1 MTGSVGWVAVEY
13 KDRVQQLSCL
23 LEDCVIGMAHLEH
36 SSVWLD
42 GDPCGRVRVT
52 EAALKDLCVM
62 SDHRAT
68 LVALDTVDHRVNQKK
83 KADRMTM
90 SAIMASIIFLTVL

>member
-1 MTGSVGWVAVEY
+1 MTGLVGWVAVEC
-13 KDRVQQLSCL
+13 RGIVQRLSCL

-36 SSVWLD
+36 SSVRLD
-42 GDPCGRVRVT
+42 GDPCWRVRVT

-62 SDHRAT
+62 SNHRAT

-90 SAIMASIIFLTVL
+90 SAMTGSIIFLTVL

>member
-1 MTGSVGWVAVEY
+1 MTGSVGWVAEVCR
-13 KDRVQQLSCL
+13 DRVERLSCL

-42 GDPCGRVRVT
+42 GDPCWRVRVT
-52 EAALKDLCVM
+52 QAALKDLCVM

-90 SAIMASIIFLTVL
+90 SAMTGSIIFLTVL